1 MNSLFVC
8 PHCGGPLERGERAY
22 ACPSGHSFD
31 IAREG
36 YVHLLPANRK
46 HAKNPGDDKGMASAR
61 SRFLSGGYY
70 APLRDALCGLAG
82 AYAGPEE
89 GVLDSGCGEGYY
101 TAGLWEALNRP
112 RLAGI
117 DLSKPSE
124 RLAARRVPGAE
135 FAVAS
140 VYPLPVADSRAALLT
155 NVFSPRCPEEFA
167 RVVSPGG

>member
-8 PHCGGPLERGERAY
+8 PHCGSPLERGERAC
-22 ACPSGHSFD
+22 ACPNGHSFD

-89 GVLDSGCGEGYY
+89 GVLDSGP
-101 TAGLWEALNRP
+101 A
-112 RLAGI
+112 
-117 DLSKPSE
+117 
-124 RLAARRVPGAE
+124 
-135 FAVAS
+135 
-140 VYPLPVADSRAALLT
+140 
-155 NVFSPRCPEEFA
+155 
-167 RVVSPGG
+167 